1 MRTTDQRLRNAVQH
15 PDRYE
20 ETTIESGGVPVVLSV
35 WRGTPL
41 APTVVFFSG
50 TMGHPLFHEE
60 FLDGLNQAGFS
71 VVGLHPQGHGKS
83 PRVRR
88 TLRWADMVCN
98 AVDTI
103 DWTARSFNGPVVVVG
118 SSQGGILATTV
129 ASKCPGLAAVF
140 ARNTVDPRLPQTLE
154 ITSFPRWLRP
164 VYRPLL
170 VIIDRL
176 ARLAPRLPVPIGFY
190 LDLDRICR
198 DPWTKEQFLLD
209 PLLLR
214 SYPVRFLADLLTA
227 DASGM
232 TDGSIRCP
240 VVIIASTDDRVFPFS
255 YMELIFDRL
264 VAPEKEL
271 MTFQTDSHLLFH
283 EELDEV
289 LPRLV
294 AKITELAGPAREEP
308 GTLTSS
314 RSSR

>member
-1 MRTTDQRLRNAVQH
+1 
-15 PDRYE
+15 
-20 ETTIESGGVPVVLSV
+20 
-35 WRGTPL
+35 
-41 APTVVFFSG
+41 
-50 TMGHPLFHEE
+50 
-60 FLDGLNQAGFS
+60 
-71 VVGLHPQGHGKS
+71 
-83 PRVRR
+83 
-88 TLRWADMVCN
+88 
-98 AVDTI
+98 
-103 DWTARSFNGPVVVVG
+103 
-118 SSQGGILATTV
+118 
-129 ASKCPGLAAVF
+129 
-140 ARNTVDPRLPQTLE
+140 VDPRLPQTLE

-164 VYRPLL
+164 IYRPLL
-170 VIIDRL
+170 VIIDQL

-190 LDLDRICR
+190 LDLDRVCR

-214 SYPVRFLADLLTA
+214 SYPLRFLADLLIA

-240 VVIIASTDDRVFPFS
+240 VVIIASTGDRVFPFS

-294 AKITELAGPAREEP
+294 PKICELAGPCE
-308 GTLTSS
+308 
-314 RSSR
+314 RSPET

>member
-1 MRTTDQRLRNAVQH
+1 MRTTDQRLRNEVQH

-20 ETTIESGGVPVVLSV
+20 ETTIESGGVPIVLSV
-35 WRGTPL
+35 WRGTPR
-41 APTVVFFSG
+41 APIVVFFSG

-88 TLRWADMVCN
+88 TLRWADMVRN

-103 DWTARSFNGPVVVVG
+103 DWTARSFEGPVVVVG

-164 VYRPLL
+164 IYRPLL
-170 VIIDRL
+170 VIIDQL

-190 LDLDRICR
+190 LDLDRVCR

-214 SYPVRFLADLLTA
+214 SYPLRFLADLLIA

-240 VVIIASTDDRVFPFS
+240 VVIMASTGDRVFPFS

-294 AKITELAGPAREEP
+294 AKICELAGPTE
-308 GTLTSS
+308 
-314 RSSR
+314 RSPET